1 MSVKSAIVTKRCVLV
16 PSTRFCIMKPE
27 RGVIKTE
34 ERFTFEL
41 DLGSGMERQTGQQL
55 EDILYNCLDFCL
67 LYRKQAHFFL
77 TGPDA
82 AGHPELWRVLEIL
95 REEGA
100 TFSLLTEPE
109 RGEYE
114 ALRDRDLTDKI
125 RIGADGEATC
135 ELGALGNV
143 LCDRLGDLWEI
154 KQMEARSHE

>member
-1 MSVKSAIVTKRCVLV
+1 MSTESAIVTKRCVLV
-16 PSTRFCIMKPE
+16 PSVRSCIIEAE

-34 ERFTFEL
+34 ELFTFEL
-41 DLGSGMERQTGQQL
+41 DVGSGMERQTGQQL
-55 EDILYNCLDFCL
+55 EDILYNCLDFCF

-77 TGPDA
+77 AGPDA

-95 REEGA
+95 REDGA
-100 TFSLLTEPE
+100 TFSLLSEPE

-114 ALRDRDLTDKI
+114 TLRGRDLTDKI

-143 LCDRLGDLWEI
+143 LNDRLGDLWEI

>member
-1 MSVKSAIVTKRCVLV
+1 MPYARS
-16 PSTRFCIMKPE
+16 CIMESE

-34 ERFTFEL
+34 ELFTLEL
-41 DLGSGMERQTGQQL
+41 DMGSGTERLTGQQL
-55 EDILYNCLDFCL
+55 EDMLYNCLDFCL

-77 TGPDA
+77 AGADA

-100 TFSLLTEPE
+100 TFSLLSEPE

-114 ALRDRDLTDKI
+114 ALRSGDLKDKI
-125 RIGADGEATC
+125 RIKADGEASC
-135 ELGALGNV
+135 ELGSLGNV
-143 LCDRLGDLWEI
+143 LSDRLGDLWEI

>member
-1 MSVKSAIVTKRCVLV
+1 MPYARS
-16 PSTRFCIMKPE
+16 CIMESE

-34 ERFTFEL
+34 ELFTLEL
-41 DLGSGMERQTGQQL
+41 DMGSGTERLTGQQL
-55 EDILYNCLDFCL
+55 EDMLYNCLDLCL

-77 TGPDA
+77 AGADA

-100 TFSLLTEPE
+100 TFSLLSEPE

-114 ALRDRDLTDKI
+114 ALRSGDLKDKI
-125 RIGADGEATC
+125 RIKADGEASC
-135 ELGALGNV
+135 ELGSLGNV
-143 LCDRLGDLWEI
+143 LSDRLGDLWEI

>member
-1 MSVKSAIVTKRCVLV
+1 
-16 PSTRFCIMKPE
+16 MKTE
-27 RGVIKTE
+27 RRVIKTE
-34 ERFTFEL
+34 ELFTFEL
-41 DLGSGMERQTGQQL
+41 DLGSGTERPAGQQL

-77 TGPDA
+77 AGADA

-100 TFSLLTEPE
+100 TFSLLSEPE

-114 ALRDRDLTDKI
+114 AFRSRELRDKF
-125 RIGADGEATC
+125 RIGADGEASC

-143 LCDRLGDLWEI
+143 LFDRLGDLWEI
-154 KQMEARSHE
+154 KQMEVRSHE

>member
-1 MSVKSAIVTKRCVLV
+1 MPYARS
-16 PSTRFCIMKPE
+16 CIMESE

-34 ERFTFEL
+34 ELFTLEL
-41 DLGSGMERQTGQQL
+41 DLGSGTERLTGQQL
-55 EDILYNCLDFCL
+55 EDMLYNCLDFCL

-77 TGPDA
+77 AGADA

-100 TFSLLTEPE
+100 TFSLLSEPE

-114 ALRDRDLTDKI
+114 ALRSRDLTDKI

-135 ELGALGNV
+135 KLGALGNV
-143 LCDRLGDLWEI
+143 LYDRLGDLWEV
-154 KQMEARSHE
+154 KRMQGGKTA

>member
-1 MSVKSAIVTKRCVLV
+1 
-16 PSTRFCIMKPE
+16 MKAE

-34 ERFTFEL
+34 DLFTFEL
-41 DLGSGMERQTGQQL
+41 DLGSGMERPTGQQL

-77 TGPDA
+77 TGPDS

-114 ALRDRDLTDKI
+114 ALRSGDLKDKI
-125 RIGADGEATC
+125 RIRTDGEATC

-143 LCDRLGDLWEI
+143 LCDRLGDLWEV
-154 KQMEARSHE
+154 KKMQRGKTA

>member
-143 LCDRLGDLWEI
+143 LNDRLGDLWEI